1 MEMNAPVDAT
11 FPQTSRRLA
20 QVTRVS
26 LYVTVAAMPFS
37 IALTQTALAVA
48 ILTWLL
54 RMAAERRL
62 LVHRTPLEL
71 AFAFYVAAEL
81 LSLAFSVDVPGAV
94 IYLKRLL
101 LIPTVYVVANN
112 VENERTLNRLLA
124 TFLVAMSVYSLW
136 GLGSFALNPSLR
148 VRHIQ
153 NSMTAGGLTMIAT
166 ITGAAVAAVPTH
178 KKVRLWAAAGAVI
191 NGACLFLTNTRGSWL
206 GLAVALL
213 VLALLTDWRL
223 TLVVPIL
230 VLVAYVAVPHQY
242 KERVTHFFDP
252 HYRTNAYRLTW
263 WKTGWRIFKD
273 HPITGVGDIDTGKVY
288 RRYMGSEEAQPVGHF
303 HNNFVHIAVTLGSV
317 GLAAFT
323 FLLVRLG
330 VFLGRTLHAAR
341 AAPLRAVAMAGLC
354 SFVAFVV
361 NGLFEWNYGDAE
373 VITVIWWLVGM
384 VAAAGVLTRRSKAL
398 ETLVVELPA

>member
-1 MEMNAPVDAT
+1 MNPSVAEALPRTA
-11 FPQTSRRLA
+11 RRLA
-20 QVTRVS
+20 RVTRAP
-26 LYVTVAAMPFS
+26 LYVAVAAMPFS
-37 IALTQTALAVA
+37 IAITQTALAAA
-48 ILTWLL
+48 IFTWLI
-54 RMAAERRL
+54 RMAVERRL
-62 LVHRTPLEL
+62 LVHRTPLDL
-71 AFAFYVAAEL
+71 AFALYVVAEL
-81 LSLAFSVDVPGAV
+81 VAFVFSVDVPSAV
-94 IYLKRLL
+94 LYLKRLL

-112 VENERTLNRLLA
+112 VENERTLDGLLA
-124 TFLVAMSVYSLW
+124 TFLAAMSVYSLW
-136 GLGSFALNPSLR
+136 GLGSFVLNPALR
-148 VRHIQ
+148 VRHIH
-153 NSMTAGGLTMIAT
+153 NSMTAGGLTMIAA
-166 ITGAAVAAVPTH
+166 IAAATVAALPTH
-178 KKVRLWAAAGAVI
+178 KKVRIWAAAGAVI

-206 GLAVALL
+206 GFVVALL
-213 VLALLTDWRL
+213 LLALLTDWRL
-223 TLVVPIL
+223 TAVVPII

-273 HPITGVGDIDTGKVY
+273 HPITGVGDIDTGKIY
-288 RRYMGSEEAQPVGHF
+288 RRYMGPEETQPVGHF

-330 VFLGRTLHAAR
+330 LFMGQTLQAAR
-341 AAPLRAVAMAGLC
+341 AAPLRTVAMAGLC

-384 VAAAGVLTRRSKAL
+384 IGAVRVLTRSSRAL
-398 ETLVVELPA
+398 QTVLVELPA